1 MPLLSLPRRLTTNNC
16 RSLKSPML
24 ALNQPTKWSNVTPD
38 MENTWPV
45 VSCTEVMLSPR
56 MSTPLLLQSRPR
68 DPSNLL
74 TGVQLVS
81 RLVLTTNPQPL
92 YQEAILP
99 RSNVPSAC
107 CPTPLLSLKLGL
119 VLIISL
125 ILCTPS
131 VHLFTGTLE
140 KAWKKENFPKLV
152 KIWLLLKRITKKLE
166 LIPMILKEVT
176 TKENINLLLT
186 YHARRK

>member
-1 MPLLSLPRRLTTNNC
+1 MG
-16 RSLKSPML
+16 PML
-24 ALNQPTKWSNVTPD
+24 ALNQPTKWSNVTHD
-38 MENTWPV
+38 MENTWPA

-56 MSTPLLLQSRPR
+56 MSMPLLLQSRPR

-119 VLIISL
+119 VLIINL

-140 KAWKKENFPKLV
+140 KVWKKENSPKLV
-152 KIWLLLKRITKKLE
+152 KTWLLLRRITKKLE
-166 LIPMILKEVT
+166 STLTTLKVVM
-176 TKENINLLLT
+176 TKENIKNLLK
-186 YHARRK
+186 ANQK

>member
-1 MPLLSLPRRLTTNNC
+1 MG
-16 RSLKSPML
+16 
-24 ALNQPTKWSNVTPD
+24 KWSNVTQD

-81 RLVLTTNPQPL
+81 RLVSTTNPQL
-92 YQEAILP
+92 SYQEAIWP
-99 RSNVPSAC
+99 RYNVLFAC
-107 CPTPLLSLKLGL
+107 CLTPLLSLKLGL

-140 KAWKKENFPKLV
+140 KVWKKESSPKLV
-152 KIWLLLKRITKKLE
+152 K
-166 LIPMILKEVT
+166 EVT
-176 TKENINLLLT
+176 MKENINLLHT
-186 YHARRK
+186 YYARRKKTRMNFSITE